1 MKAIGNSKEQEK
13 GNSQEKGERI
23 KAKGKKNLFPFSF
36 NLCPDFRL
44 SPGFTLLE
52 VMIAMAIVG
61 IALVALLGLGNRSI
75 DVNGRLQKI
84 TQATLLAQHK
94 MTEVETVPLAAD
106 RELQEEEGSFDPPF
120 EQYRWR
126 VEYEEMPLLTEVH
139 MVTVTVAWGD
149 EARNEAVDLSSFL
162 RRRSP

>member
-13 GNSQEKGERI
+13 GKRI
-23 KAKGKKNLFPFSF
+23 KVKGKKNLFPFSF
-36 NLCPDFRL
+36 NLCP
-44 SPGFTLLE
+44 GFTLLE
-52 VMIAMAIVG
+52 VMIAVAIIS

-94 MTEVETVPLAAD
+94 MTEIETQPLTAD
-106 RELQEEEGSFDPPF
+106 RELQEEEGIFDPPF

-126 VEYEEMPLLTEVH
+126 VEYEEVPLLTEVH
-139 MVTVTVAWGD
+139 MVTVSVAWGD
-149 EARNEAVDLSSFL
+149 EARNELVDLASFL